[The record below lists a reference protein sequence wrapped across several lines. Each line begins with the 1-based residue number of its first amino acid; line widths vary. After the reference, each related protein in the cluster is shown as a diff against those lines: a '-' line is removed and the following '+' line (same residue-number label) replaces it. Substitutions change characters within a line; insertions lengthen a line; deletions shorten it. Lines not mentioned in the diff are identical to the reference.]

1 MDVMSCNVMQWMWCD
16 AMDVMCRYGCDAM
29 HAMNVMWWMWCN
41 AIQWMRCDRC
51 DAVDVLGCNVMWH
64 IWCDTWMW
72 SDAMLWIHT
81 CKCNGCDVMRWLLR
95 CDRCDIM
102 LWIYHIT
109 HYIHR
114 NTCIHRIH
122 SMESHRIHRITSH
135 SSHRIHIINHIHRI
149 TPPTLLVNLLTY
161 HVHFYNTF
169 VFFTLFDE
177 KELLYIKIL
186 TVINFRFYHYH
197 LKYCFWWVLCKEY
210 VWVLTGHHQ
219 TVEHCKNWYLFV
231 FSEHNDSRKQDNR
244 NPNK

>member
-1 MDVMSCNVMQWMWCD
+1 MLWMWCVAMDAMQCMRWMWCD
-16 AMDVMCRYGCDAM
+16 GWDAIQYNGCNAIGVMRWMCWDAMWCDRYDAM
-29 HAMNVMWWMWCN
+29 HGCEAMLCYGSMHANAMVVMW
-41 AIQWMRCDRC
+41 CD
-51 DAVDVLGCNVMWH
+51 GC
-64 IWCDTWMW
+64 C
-72 SDAMLWIHT
+72 
-81 CKCNGCDVMRWLLR
+81 LR

-109 HYIHR
+109 HHIHR
-114 NTCIHRIH
+114 NACIHRIH

-197 LKYCFWWVLCKEY
+197 LKK
-210 VWVLTGHHQ
+210 
-219 TVEHCKNWYLFV
+219 
-231 FSEHNDSRKQDNR
+231 
-244 NPNK
+244 